1 MSLRDIVD
9 IYLFIAIIIVM
20 PVAAIVRSYRNRH
33 WLSTTLWIGIPIAIV
48 LTFFFIFDLF
58 KVINFIDLLTVA
70 FLWIGFYV
78 FMPKFL
84 E

>member
-1 MSLRDIVD
+1 VSLRDIVD

-20 PVAAIVRSYRNRH
+20 PVAAIVRSYRNRY

-58 KVINFIDLLTVA
+58 RTISFIDLLTVA
-70 FLWIGFYV
+70 FLWISFYI
-78 FMPKFL
+78 FLPKFL